1 MKWKAWA
8 DDWNGLVRNSAPLL
22 SRLSIV
28 RVAPVGQHVIHAV
41 GDDDEEHEDQL
52 QLQHVAWLDACTTS
66 AQQVYNHVLRG
77 TERAQAIEST
87 IANLEAVPW
96 GDGFSLPLTHHY
108 NLGIQAWA
116 NLSRRGGGVEANAHQ
131 HKLDLLERMQHQH
144 ERLTESGILVDPA
157 QVTRACNSL
166 MIGNL
171 DAGSTDGMMS
181 VWKAMATTQ
190 HLRRDSLS
198 YSIVLKALAEQ
209 SSRSPEAAMQAHSI
223 WKKMVSVDE
232 SKQHVRPHRQH
243 YGWVM
248 VAWSKSRHRQAAQYC
263 QEVFDRLQEESRGNP
278 SMQPDVVH
286 YSTLITTLGWRN
298 DPAAVRKVQ
307 SIFQGMKAAG
317 IEPDLAAYA
326 AVLATMARTQSLEG
340 AQRAL
345 LLLNE
350 LEDLSKEPGKEDL
363 CPNLA
368 CYTSVIYA
376 WARSGSPEAS
386 TRCSAVYSRLEDAF
400 ERSGQ
405 DPALRPNTVVFGALI
420 EVEIMTGRADAGD
433 RACELLD
440 RLEIAVA
447 DGMAERPDSK
457 VYTKIMTA
465 YWKSGDKDAVAK
477 SQAVFERMKKA
488 YAGGNSAAKPDTHSI
503 TTLMQAWAKS
513 NAPDKAS
520 QTWKLLNGMC
530 DAYRQGDLDMK
541 PTVHAFAAVLNACA
555 YTSSPD
561 PKVRREAIEIALKTM
576 NELDESF
583 DGPNEVTF
591 RALFQVI
598 GSQVDDMAE
607 RTRMA
612 SMIFQRCCQE
622 GCVNGWVIKTI
633 RNCVPPLYKKLP
645 VDSKTLRIHLPPA
658 WTRNVSPALHSNSNV

>member
-1 MKWKAWA
+1 
-8 DDWNGLVRNSAPLL
+8 
-22 SRLSIV
+22 
-28 RVAPVGQHVIHAV
+28 
-41 GDDDEEHEDQL
+41 
-52 QLQHVAWLDACTTS
+52 
-66 AQQVYNHVLRG
+66 
-77 TERAQAIEST
+77 
-87 IANLEAVPW
+87 
-96 GDGFSLPLTHHY
+96 
-108 NLGIQAWA
+108 
-116 NLSRRGGGVEANAHQ
+116 
-131 HKLDLLERMQHQH
+131 
-144 ERLTESGILVDPA
+144 
-157 QVTRACNSL
+157 

-171 DAGSTDGMMS
+171 DAGSTDGMMN
-181 VWKAMATTQ
+181 VWKAMATTR
-190 HLRRDSLS
+190 HLLRDSLS

-209 SSRSPEAAMQAHSI
+209 SPRSPDAAMQAHSI
-223 WKKMVSVDE
+223 WKRMVSIDE
-232 SKQHVRPHRQH
+232 ARQHVRPHRQH

-263 QEVFDRLQEESRGNP
+263 QEVFDRLEEESQGNP
-278 SMQPDVVH
+278 GMKPDVVH
-286 YSTLITTLGWRN
+286 YSTLITALGWRN

-326 AVLATMARTQSLEG
+326 AVLTTMARTQSLEG

-350 LEDLSKEPGKEDL
+350 LEELSKEPGKEDL

-386 TRCSAVYSRLEDAF
+386 TQCSAVYTRLEEAF
-400 ERSGQ
+400 ERSGR
-405 DPALRPNTVVFGALI
+405 DPALQPNTVVFNALI
-420 EVEIMTGRADAGD
+420 EVEIKSGRADAGD
-433 RACELLD
+433 RACALLD

-447 DGMAERPDSK
+447 DGMAERPNSR

-477 SQAVFERMKKA
+477 SQAMFDRMKDA
-488 YAGGNSAAKPDTHSI
+488 YEGGNSAAKPDTHAI

-513 NAPDKAS
+513 DATDKAT
-520 QTWKLLNGMC
+520 QTWKLLDEMS

-541 PTVHAFAAVLNACA
+541 PSAHAFAAVLNACA
-555 YTSSPD
+555 YTSSLD

-576 NELDESF
+576 NELDKSF
-583 DGPNEVTF
+583 DGPNEITF

-645 VDSKTLRIHLPPA
+645 VDSKTQRIHLPPA
-658 WTRNVSPALHSNSNV
+658 WTRNVAPA